1 MGEMRVSR
9 DGAVVAALVVLAATA
24 CGTRPAPTP
33 TPATSEGSVQALNRE
48 IALAATGTEA
58 RRPPDYRIGPDDLLE
73 VTLFDVE
80 GRNGEPRQV
89 DVRVSQSGSVTLPL
103 VGQVELGGQ
112 TAAAAET
119 ALREHFRRFIR
130 DPQIAVFV
138 KEYRSYRVSVV
149 GYVEKPGV
157 FDISGERSLLE
168 ILAMAGGLNDRAGKT
183 VQVTRRHP
191 EKLETLLVDLDRL
204 AKEGDTGLNLTMM
217 PGDVVNVPKA
227 GVVYVQGSVKKPG
240 AYRLRDAMT
249 LTQAISAAGGP
260 DEKLANANGTRLFRR
275 GANGD
280 RQEVGIDMGDINRGK
295 VEDVMLVENDIVVV
309 PMSVPRYVV
318 DRFIGGIGMGLSI
331 PVF

>member
-1 MGEMRVSR
+1 MGEMWVSR
-9 DGAVVAALVVLAATA
+9 GGAVVAALLVVAATA
-24 CGTRPAPTP
+24 CGSRRVVDQTP
-33 TPATSEGSVQALNRE
+33 TTTDAGVQALNRE

-58 RRPPDYRIGPDDLLE
+58 RRPPDYRIGADDLLE

-80 GRNGEPRQV
+80 GRNGDPRQV

-103 VGQVELGGQ
+103 IGQIEVGGH
-112 TAAAAET
+112 TAATAEA
-119 ALREHFRRFIR
+119 ALREQYRRYIR

-157 FDISGERSLLE
+157 FDISGERTLLE
-168 ILAMAGGLNDRAGKT
+168 VLAMAGGLNDRAGKT
-183 VQVTRRHP
+183 VQITRRHP
-191 EKLETLLVDLDRL
+191 DKMETLLIDLDRL
-204 AKEGDTGLNLTMM
+204 AHDGDAVLNLTMM

-249 LTQAISAAGGP
+249 LSQAISAAGGP

-275 GANGD
+275 GSNGE
-280 RQEVGIDMGDINRGK
+280 RQEVGIDMGAINRGK
-295 VEDVMLVENDIVVV
+295 IEDTMLAENDIVVV
-309 PMSVPRYVV
+309 PMSVPRYVI